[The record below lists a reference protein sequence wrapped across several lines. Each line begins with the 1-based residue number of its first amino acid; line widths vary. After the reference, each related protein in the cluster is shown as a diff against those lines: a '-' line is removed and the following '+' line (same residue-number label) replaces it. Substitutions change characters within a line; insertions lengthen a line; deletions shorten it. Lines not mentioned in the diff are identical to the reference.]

1 MRVIQRMEEIY
12 VKYVID
18 NNVPIY
24 IQLVDKLKKDI
35 ISGKVKPGQR
45 LLSVRELALQN
56 KVNPNTMQKVLG
68 ELENENLIYTEST
81 NGKYVTTDEKIIN
94 RFREKEVLL
103 LTGRY
108 VDNMVNLG
116 ITKEEII
123 KKIEDYK
130 GGI

>member
-1 MRVIQRMEEIY
+1 MIVIQRMEEIY